1 MSYTSPFT
9 GDVVQPTD
17 VSYESITLTANLQLV
32 WPINGNLSTETPAA
46 RIMDVSASSAG
57 LELRMPP
64 ADEVSVG
71 QDALIK
77 NTGANTFTVKTS
89 GGTGTIVAI
98 ASGTSRYIYLT
109 DNTTAA
115 GSWSNFQFGAGTSS
129 ADAATL
135 AGAGLLASG
144 LTLNQSHPVE
154 SVVASQSFVDGDRAK
169 TYVWGGG
176 ATSVT
181 LPSAVTVGD
190 DWFFLIKNNGTGTLT
205 VNTTGGQLIDGGA
218 SKAFAPNESA
228 FIVSTGTAFVTIG
241 YGVSTQFE
249 FGVLTKTVT
258 TGTYTLTANEA
269 ANTIMIF
276 NGTLSGNVTI
286 IVPPVINFYVI
297 SNQCSAPGGETL
309 TISTGAIGANTAT
322 VPASGQATV
331 FCDSTNILNAN
342 TTQAG
347 GTSFSLVNGNAGS
360 PSLNFGSETN
370 TGVYRPGA
378 GRFGISILG
387 NLVLDV
393 DANGINVTGAVNST
407 TKLVTASGT
416 AAAPSIT
423 FTGDTDTGIYRTGAN
438 GVGVAAN
445 GAQVAR
451 FETTGLTVTGN
462 GSFSGN
468 VGAVDGNF
476 SGNLE
481 STGTGNFK
489 GGISGGTF

>member
-32 WPINGNLSTETPAA
+32 WPINGNLSTDTPAA

-57 LELRMPP
+57 LELRMP
-64 ADEVSVG
+64 AANQVSVG

-77 NTGANTFTVKTS
+77 NTGANTFTVKTY
-89 GGTGTIVAI
+89 GGAGTIVSI
-98 ASGTSRYIYLT
+98 ASGEAKYIYLT
-109 DNTTAA
+109 NNSTTTGTWA
-115 GSWSNFQFGAGTSS
+115 NFEFGAGTSS

-154 SVVASQSFVDGDRAK
+154 SIIASQSFVDGDRAK

-176 ATSVT
+176 TTTVT
-181 LPSAVTVGD
+181 LPSAVAVGD
-190 DWFFLIKNNGTGTLT
+190 SWFMLLKNNGTGTLT
-205 VNTTGGQLIDGGA
+205 LDAPSTQTIDGTIT
-218 SKAFAPNESA
+218 KAFQPNESA
-228 FIVSTGTAFVTIG
+228 FIVSTGTEFITIG

-269 ANTIMIF
+269 ANSIQIY

-286 IVPPVINFYVI
+286 IVPPVVNLYII
-297 SNQCSAPGGETL
+297 SNQCSAPGAETL
-309 TISTGAIGANTAT
+309 TISTGAVGANAAT
-322 VPASGQATV
+322 VPSSGQVTV
-331 FCDSTNILNAN
+331 FCDGTNILNAN

-347 GTSFSLVNGNAGS
+347 GTAFSIVNGSAGS
-360 PSLNFGSETN
+360 PSLNFVSESN
-370 TGVYRPGA
+370 TGIYRPGA

-387 NLVLDV
+387 SLVLDI
-393 DANGINVTGAVNST
+393 DANGINITGDVDATGA
-407 TKLVTASGT
+407 
-416 AAAPSIT
+416 
-423 FTGDTDTGIYRTGAN
+423 
-438 GVGVAAN
+438 
-445 GAQVAR
+445 
-451 FETTGLTVTGN
+451 
-462 GSFSGN
+462 
-468 VGAVDGNF
+468 GNF
-476 SGNLE
+476 I
-481 STGTGNFK
+481 